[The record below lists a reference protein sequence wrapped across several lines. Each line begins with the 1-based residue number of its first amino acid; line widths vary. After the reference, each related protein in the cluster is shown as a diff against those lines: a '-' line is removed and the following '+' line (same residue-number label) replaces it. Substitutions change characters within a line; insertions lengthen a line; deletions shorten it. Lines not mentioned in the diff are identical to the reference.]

1 MTKVIKWTPERIN
14 LLLSLKT
21 QGKKMKDIAS
31 EMGDSESACFKA
43 IYKTTHIQK
52 TEPEDIFSYEDVESI
67 LRISVEEIQ
76 NLISESKLRGN
87 GTVERKD
94 LINFVLRY
102 PGSCEKGDVVQII
115 YLLGGEKCG
124 SNLY

>member
-1 MTKVIKWTPERIN
+1 MTTIKWTPERIN
-14 LLLSLKT
+14 LLLSLKS

-31 EMGDSESACFKA
+31 EMGETEGACFKA
-43 IYKTTHIQK
+43 IYKATHIPK
-52 TEPEDIFSYEDVESI
+52 TEPEDIFSYGDVELI
-67 LRISVEEIQ
+67 TGISVKEIQ
-76 NLISESKLRGN
+76 NLILESKLRGN

-94 LINFVLRY
+94 LINFVLHY
-102 PGSCEKGDVVQII
+102 PGSCEKGNVVQII